1 MCNQHP
7 FMLSRRRLFG
17 AGIGAAS
24 ATFLGGFALP
34 AIAQTAEPAPPQNA
48 ISPDAALARIM
59 EGNARYVANTPS
71 MKDFSAGRAARTTAQ
86 YPIAG
91 LVSCADSRVAPEL
104 AFDQEPGDLFV
115 VRVAGNFIDD
125 DGLASL
131 EYGVKFLGVPLLMVM
146 GHTNCGAVAAA
157 IKVVQDKITL
167 PGHLDELVSHITPAV
182 EVALRSK
189 PEDQL
194 NAAII
199 ENVHLNVHELSE
211 ATPII
216 SEFVKGGK
224 VKVVGSI
231 YDLATGKVT
240 VV

>member
-34 AIAQTAEPAPPQNA
+34 AFAQTAEPAPPQNA

-71 MKDFSAGRAARTTAQ
+71 VKDFSAGRAARTKGQ
-86 YPIAG
+86 YPIVG
-91 LVSCADSRVAPEL
+91 LLSCADSRVSPEL

-115 VRVAGNFIDD
+115 VRVAGNFLDD

-131 EYGVKFLGVPLLMVM
+131 EYGVKFLGVPLLMVL
-146 GHTNCGAVAAA
+146 GHTNCGAVDAA
-157 IKVVQDKITL
+157 IKVVRDKITL
-167 PGHLDELVSHITPAV
+167 PGHLDELVANITPAAAT
-182 EVALRSK
+182 ALKAK
-189 PEDQL
+189 PDNPL
-194 NAAII
+194 DAAIV
-199 ENVHLNVHELSE
+199 ENVRLNVKELQN
-211 ATPII
+211 ATPVI
-216 SEFVKGGK
+216 SEFAASGK
-224 VKVVGSI
+224 IKVVGGL
-231 YDLATGKVT
+231 YDLASGKVT
-240 VV
+240 VI